1 MTTIVE
7 EEPLFYIVMLSIGSF
22 FALGSI
28 IIAVILILQHFIH
41 YNKPNHQK
49 YIVRIIMIAPI
60 YAIHSL
66 LSLFFKRQFW
76 ALFFDISR
84 DCYEAY
90 VLYCFFK
97 LLICFL
103 GGEEALKE
111 LLSKKDTQPLTWPL
125 GYFFSF
131 TPKKSFYRLSLGL
144 VLQYAII
151 KPTLAIVAAILY
163 YNNKYLEGDFSISQ
177 GYLWITVINNI
188 SVLIALY
195 FLVMFYEVFQNE
207 LSPHSP
213 ILKFLVI
220 KSVVFFLFWQTVVI
234 TVLIWFDALPKSD
247 VYSSEHIGY
256 FINDFLVCIE
266 MFITSIAM
274 GICFSYSDYVID
286 KSTHDEI
293 LGNGQRSSSRGI
305 GSRSGRNI
313 KISSKIKNIK
323 NNFNRY
329 RHNIGDGLSD
339 VHNPKDII
347 LDTIMVAK
355 LNKNNNNN
363 NNTNNNEINNGIIDN
378 NNNNNGNNN
387 NIDNNG
393 NSRNNI
399 ENNIDSQDYFNFI
412 DLNSNDKEKQSK
424 SKYFKIKMPDSD
436 QSSLINLDQCASP
449 SILYGSLNGAS
460 NNNNNNTNNNNNNNS
475 NNNSFIN
482 SSNNQ
487 FESID
492 INSNSVNSNK
502 NQSDAILFTF

>member
-1 MTTIVE
+1 MATIVE

-66 LSLFFKRQFW
+66 LSLYFKRQFW

-103 GGEEALKE
+103 GGEEAMKE
-111 LLSKKDTQPLTWPL
+111 LLNRKDTQPLTWPL

-144 VLQYAII
+144 ILQYAII
-151 KPTLAIVAAILY
+151 KPTLAIVAAILF
-163 YNNKYLEGDFSISQ
+163 YNNKYLDGDFSISQ

-220 KSVVFFLFWQTVVI
+220 KSVVFFLFWQTVII
-234 TVLIWFDALPKSD
+234 TVLIWFDALPKSE

-293 LGNGQRSSSRGI
+293 LGDGQRSG
-305 GSRSGRNI
+305 SGRGVGRNL

-323 NNFNRY
+323 YNFNRY
-329 RHNIGDGLSD
+329 RHNIGDGISD
-339 VHNPKDII
+339 IHNPKDII
-347 LDTIMVAK
+347 LDTIMVTK
-355 LNKNNNNN
+355 LSNKNNNNYDNNNNINNGIIDDNNNNNSDNNNNN
-363 NNTNNNEINNGIIDN
+363 NNNNINK
-378 NNNNNGNNN
+378 NNN
-387 NIDNNG
+387 NINN
-393 NSRNNI
+393 
-399 ENNIDSQDYFNFI
+399 ENNIDSLEYFNFV
-412 DLNSNDKEKQSK
+412 DLNKNEKEKQSK
-424 SKYFKIKMPDSD
+424 SKYFKIKMPESD
-436 QSSLINLDQCASP
+436 QSSLINLDQCVSP
-449 SILYGSLNGAS
+449 SMLSYSNNIQLNGAS
-460 NNNNNNTNNNNNNNS
+460 NNNNNN
-475 NNNSFIN
+475 
-482 SSNNQ
+482 Q

-492 INSNSVNSNK
+492 INSVDTKK
-502 NQSDAILFTF
+502 NENDAILFTF

>member
-131 TPKKSFYRLSLGL
+131 TPRKSFYRLSLAL

-151 KPTLAIVAAILY
+151 KPTLAIVAAILF
-163 YNNKYLEGDFSISQ
+163 YNNKYLDGDFSISQ
-177 GYLWITVINNI
+177 GYLWITIINNV

-220 KSVVFFLFWQTVVI
+220 KSVVFFLFWQTVII

-293 LGNGQRSSSRGI
+293 LGDGQRRSSGRG
-305 GSRSGRNI
+305 GRNI

-347 LDTIMVAK
+347 LDTIMVTK
-355 LNKNNNNN
+355 LNNKNNNTNN
-363 NNTNNNEINNGIIDN
+363 INNNNEINNGIIDN
-378 NNNNNGNNN
+378 GF
-387 NIDNNG
+387 G
-393 NSRNNI
+393 NSSNNI
-399 ENNIDSQDYFNFI
+399 ENNIDGQDYFNFI
-412 DLNSNDKEKQSK
+412 DLNKNEKEKQSK

-449 SILYGSLNGAS
+449 SMLYGSNNIQLNGLS
-460 NNNNNNTNNNNNNNS
+460 NNNINNKNNSNNNNNNNS
-475 NNNSFIN
+475 LIN
-482 SSNNQ
+482 SNNQ

-492 INSNSVNSNK
+492 INSNNSVNSNK
-502 NQSDAILFTF
+502 NQNDAILFTF